1 MVDQQ
6 QDCLIKS
13 PVAGNITR
21 NGRWD
26 TGDLIRRCCNALDT
40 ASETI
45 TLLAAQGFKD
55 TDDVNNH
62 ILPEKIIGETGLLLL
77 VTSIVGSYK
86 EIADRVEAIA
96 GQLIPYARKEKTF
109 LDICLQPALAMEYAM
124 AHIFLT
130 NIGHPD
136 PKFDALLL
144 KSINALSHYGRERPP
159 HRMMEQAWMKKI
171 WNGNTKS
178 NNYHFSKTMADSV
191 LNKPIDLLHGTR
203 DDMYAFTHSLMYATD
218 FHRSPGKLPRRRAEI
233 LSEAEAMLAR
243 SLDEEDYDLAGEVL
257 LTWPLTGK
265 SWSAAAA
272 FAFRILAKAED
283 EAGFLPSLST
293 NKATL
298 QKLEGDDRKKY
309 LYASAYHTAYV
320 MGLLCAV
327 SLQPGKTPPK
337 YIRTK
342 TLVPGS
348 SQKILPFLG
357 HDEQKKQWRDE
368 FDKLT
373 EREQDTLSG
382 FLLNVALIKNVRQKQ
397 YGTVYELLS
406 TAYQMGMADTAL
418 ASQSAELL
426 DRLSMVSQG

>member
-6 QDCLIKS
+6 RDCLIKS
-13 PVAGNITR
+13 PVTGYVRR
-21 NGRWD
+21 NRGWD

-40 ASETI
+40 ARETI
-45 TLLAAQGFKD
+45 TLLAADGFKD

-77 VTSIVGSYK
+77 VTSIVASHK
-86 EIADRVEAIA
+86 EIADRVETIA
-96 GQLIPYARKEKTF
+96 GLLIPYARKEKTF
-109 LDICLQPALAMEYAM
+109 LDICLQPSLAMEYAM

-130 NIGHPD
+130 NIGYPD

-144 KSINALSHYGRERPP
+144 KSMNALAHYGRERPP
-159 HRMMEQAWMKKI
+159 HRMMEQAWIKKI
-171 WNGNTKS
+171 WNHNASAT
-178 NNYHFSKTMADSV
+178 NYHFSKTMADSV

-203 DDMYAFTHSLMYATD
+203 DDMYAFTHSLMYAAD
-218 FHRSPGKLPRRRAEI
+218 FNRSARNLPRRRAEI

-265 SWSAAAA
+265 SWSAGAA
-272 FAFRILAKAED
+272 FAFRILARVED
-283 EAGFLPSLST
+283 EAEFLPSLST

-298 QKLEGDDRKKY
+298 QKLEGDDRKRY

-337 YIRTK
+337 HIRTK

-348 SQKILPFLG
+348 ARKILHFLN
-357 HDEQKKQWRDE
+357 HDRQKKQWHDE
-368 FDKLT
+368 FGKLT
-373 EREQDTLSG
+373 EHEQDALSG
-382 FLLNVALIKNVRQKQ
+382 FLLNVALIRNVRQKQ
-397 YGTVYELLS
+397 YGTVYELLG
-406 TAYQMGMADTAL
+406 TAYQMSMADTAL
-418 ASQSAELL
+418 ASQTAELL